1 MSSAHDHGRLVP
13 PRARTAAALLLAY
26 AALVLLNALV
36 WQLGA
41 AESRPIEF
49 FRAAVRVL
57 GVVLIVVG
65 LLRGARWAWLLGVVF
80 AGFWLLMGVLSAAS
94 LFAGSAGRGVSLY
107 TATLL
112 VAAVAVL
119 AAGWILLLTCEV
131 RDAYRST

>member
-1 MSSAHDHGRLVP
+1 VSSAHDGGRHVP
-13 PRARTAAALLLAY
+13 PRARTAAALLLIY

-49 FRAAVRVL
+49 FRAGVRIL
-57 GVVLIVVG
+57 GVVLIAVG

-80 AGFWLLMGVLSAAS
+80 AGFWLLMGVLSAAA
-94 LFAGSAGRGVSLY
+94 LFAGSAGRGVSLF
-107 TATLL
+107 TAALL

-119 AAGWILLLTCEV
+119 AAGWILLLTREV

>member
-1 MSSAHDHGRLVP
+1 MSRAHDGGRHVP
-13 PRARTAAALLLAY
+13 PRARTAAGLLLAY

-41 AESRPIEF
+41 TESRPIEF

-57 GVVLIVVG
+57 AVVMIAVG
-65 LLRGARWAWLLGVVF
+65 LLRGARWAWMLGVVF
-80 AGFWLLMGVLSAAS
+80 AGFWLLMGVLSAAA
-94 LFAGSAGRGVSLY
+94 LFAGSGRGVSLY

-119 AAGWILLLTCEV
+119 AAGWILLLTREV